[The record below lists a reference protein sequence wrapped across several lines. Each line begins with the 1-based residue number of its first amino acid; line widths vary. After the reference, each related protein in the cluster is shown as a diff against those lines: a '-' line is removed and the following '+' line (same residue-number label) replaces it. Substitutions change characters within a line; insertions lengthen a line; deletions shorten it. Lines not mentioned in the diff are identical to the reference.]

1 MTRVCTVLGL
11 AVVAWGATAQ
21 PAAAQER
28 KGFWGS
34 FGLGL
39 GSVGISVS
47 SETGRISG
55 DRQRQGIGDM
65 SVGWALSPRLLTG
78 VEVKVFGLTGR
89 FTDGAGTT
97 TSTFDVFVTNVSG
110 VALLYPSSSNF
121 YVKGGVGGSFIE
133 ASAPVNGATLSETH
147 GGFGLTAEAGYDL
160 YLGRGFSITPA
171 LGYWYGRPGMLRLGG
186 SPALTGWR
194 HNVLDA
200 TVSMKFN

>member
-11 AVVAWGATAQ
+11 VVVAWGATMQ

-39 GSVGISVS
+39 GSVGTSVS
-47 SETGRISG
+47 SATGRVSG
-55 DRQRQGIGDM
+55 DRQRQSIGDV

-78 VEVKVFGLTGR
+78 VEVKAFGLPGR

-97 TSTFDVFVTNVSG
+97 TSTFDVFLTNVSG

-121 YVKGGVGGSFIE
+121 YVKGGAGGSFIE
-133 ASAPVNGATLSETH
+133 ASGPRNGPRCRKP
-147 GGFGLTAEAGYDL
+147 TA
-160 YLGRGFSITPA
+160 
-171 LGYWYGRPGMLRLGG
+171 
-186 SPALTGWR
+186 
-194 HNVLDA
+194 
-200 TVSMKFN
+200 VSV